1 MDATILGGTL
11 YLSCGIA
18 VFLLGLLVYREGP
31 DVRLHRVSAAMLVFG
46 GLGPALAGVG
56 VLVGWRGQGA
66 APEAANLIGGFGYLW
81 ELFFPSLL
89 LFALVFPQES
99 SVLTRFP
106 RLPWVLYAPHLF
118 HLAFLIALG
127 LLGTPAW
134 DYDVRSLPGGQ
145 TIFGTVAA
153 VLLRLF
159 GLVFEGLTRLHLR
172 FFSLINLV
180 YAASAIVVLA
190 GRWRRTR
197 GGRLRRQLGVLLF
210 GLGSCMGLYVAAV
223 PLPTL
228 LSGNLPPGARMVLIS
243 VALLL
248 GTGSIAF
255 AIVRG
260 GFLDLGTVIRR
271 AILLSTIS
279 AGLVVLYFLTA
290 QPMDRMFASQT
301 GRELPI
307 FRILFVVLVVVFFH
321 PILGRV
327 EETIDR
333 LMHAGA
339 GGHGN
344 LIRRLGGEMI
354 SILDLQVLTHKL
366 VESLK
371 DVLAL
376 ESVRVV
382 LRDPSRGTYRAL
394 GAGEHPPLDL
404 DSHHPLIA
412 KMARQRD
419 PILAHD
425 LIEEGDSPAERA
437 EIRDALHA
445 LGGRL
450 IVPIHLPEGGG
461 GIGFLALGPKLTGGR
476 YNAEERLVLS
486 ILSTQVGI
494 AIRNARLHEEA
505 VARKVV
511 DQELA
516 MARAIQEGI
525 LAGDHPSPEGLDLA
539 ALSQP
544 SREVGGDY
552 YDLIALSHGRLGVA
566 IGDVSGKGIPAALL
580 MSMLHAGLHAQV
592 NGAAAVAAVA
602 SRMNQIL
609 YRATSYEKF
618 ATFFFGIYDPA
629 ERQFLYSNAGHNLPV
644 VLSPDG
650 AIRRLREGGLVLG
663 VMENATYREAAVPV
677 AAGDLMVLYTDGV
690 TEATSGDEEYG
701 EGRLVDCVRRNAG
714 RRAREIVQAVR
725 AEVEAFTGTMAFGD
739 DFTLI
744 VIRVV

>member
-1 MDATILGGTL
+1 MDVTILGGAL

-18 VFLLGLLVYREGP
+18 VFLLGLLVYRHAP

-56 VLVGWRGQGA
+56 VLVGWQGPDA
-66 APEAANLIGGFGYLW
+66 APDAVNLTGGFAYLW

-89 LFALVFPQES
+89 LFALVFPRES
-99 SVLTRFP
+99 PVLVRFP
-106 RLPWVLYAPHLF
+106 RLPWLLYAPHLF
-118 HLAFLIALG
+118 HLVFLIALG
-127 LLGTPAW
+127 LIGSSAW

-145 TIFGTVAA
+145 TAFGTVAA
-153 VLLRLF
+153 LVLRLI
-159 GLVFEGLTRLHLR
+159 GLVFDGLTRLHLR

-190 GRWRRTR
+190 GRWRGARSTK
-197 GGRLRRQLGVLLF
+197 LRRQLGALLF
-210 GLGSCMGLYVAAV
+210 GLGSCMALYVTAV
-223 PLPTL
+223 PLPNL
-228 LSGNLPPGARMVLIS
+228 LGWNLPPGARMVLIS

-260 GFLDLGTVIRR
+260 SFLDLGTVIRR
-271 AILLSTIS
+271 AILLSAIS
-279 AGLVVLYFLTA
+279 GGLVILYFVTA
-290 QPMDRMFASQT
+290 QPMDRIFVTQT

-307 FRILFVVLVVVFFH
+307 FRVLFVVLVVVFFH

-327 EETIDR
+327 EETVDR
-333 LMHAGA
+333 LVHAGS

-354 SILDLQVLTHKL
+354 SILDLHVLTRKL
-366 VESLK
+366 VESLE
-371 DVLAL
+371 DVLEL

-382 LRDPSRGTYRAL
+382 LREPARGTYLAL
-394 GAGEHPPLDL
+394 GAEDDAPFELDPG
-404 DSHHPLIA
+404 HPLIT
-412 KMARQRD
+412 KVSLQRE
-419 PILAHD
+419 PILAGD
-425 LIEEGDSPAERA
+425 LAEEADSEAERS
-437 EIRDALHA
+437 EIREALRA
-445 LGGRL
+445 VGGRL
-450 IVPIHLPEGGG
+450 VVPIQLPEGGG
-461 GIGFLALGPKLTGGR
+461 AIGFLALGPKLTGSR
-476 YNAEERLVLS
+476 YNVEERLVLS

-516 MARAIQEGI
+516 MARAIQEEI
-525 LAGDHPSPEGLDLA
+525 LSGDHPCPDGLDLA

-552 YDLIALSHGRLGVA
+552 YDLIALGHGRLGVA

-592 NGAAAVAAVA
+592 NGVAAVAKVA

-609 YRATSYEKF
+609 YRATSYEKY
-618 ATFFFGIYDPA
+618 ATFFFGIYDP
-629 ERQFLYSNAGHNLPV
+629 EQRRFLYSNAGHNLPL

-663 VMENATYREAAVPV
+663 VMEDATYREAAVPV
-677 AAGDLMVLYTDGV
+677 GVGDLMVLYTDGV
-690 TEATSGDEEYG
+690 TEAAAGDEEYG
-701 EGRLVDCVRRNAG
+701 EARLVDCVRRNAG
-714 RRAREIVQAVR
+714 RSARDIVQEVR
-725 AEVEAFTGTMAFGD
+725 ADVEAFTGTTAFAD